1 MASHVVTQLRFFLLS
16 SGNMASRKR
25 SHALDA
31 SFFRF
36 SRQTRSQ
43 TKRRKGVFII
53 LEDCSLFPTDITKII
68 EEYTSLTDFKF
79 EDFKEKRLPTLP
91 HNLLIIPNLE
101 IEFRNYLEWHFQTE
115 MKATRGAQIKGYRE
129 ATKIY
134 PLEKFWK
141 NGELGDNCLHMFLS
155 CCFSKKEAYFR
166 VDELLYS
173 REFCFLFLVSGI
185 MCRNLLGRCWAEYT
199 AWVLKNARRSLWEFN
214 KKGERTFLQEIFL
227 QDFEFTIFRG
237 GSATVETF
245 LNILDRGGTG
255 GSMFKSKFEKWTE
268 LFPMYIPQIFQSIGE

>member
-1 MASHVVTQLRFFLLS
+1 
-16 SGNMASRKR
+16 MASRKR

-214 KKGERTFLQEIFL
+214 KKGERTFLQELGVSTLCGGLARFVTFC
-227 QDFEFTIFRG
+227 DEYEMYDSFEF
-237 GSATVETF
+237 
-245 LNILDRGGTG
+245 
-255 GSMFKSKFEKWTE
+255 KSNMEKWSK
-268 LFPMYIPQIFQSIGE
+268 LFPMLTLEIL